1 MTGTGKHDRRTHWTV
16 EEAEELLRAL
26 DGVISARMVV
36 DPRGQVEEVHL
47 VTTRE
52 VPPKKT
58 VRNVESAL
66 LAGFDL
72 SVDHRKISVAQTHHR
87 RAAAKGDPP
96 RAPGSLPAPSSP
108 SRGPKVTP
116 PSIEQGIIESPWA
129 DPAAPGSKG
138 PRLLFL
144 RHRLARS
151 RSRKL
156 QISVELGWQ
165 DRVFEGSASALD
177 LPRQRLEAS
186 AEATLAAVRQAIGAG
201 AINLSLDLDGV
212 ELVKALDHEYA
223 LVSVHGFVDGRFS
236 PLTGVVSVT
245 GDPEQSVILA
255 TLRATERPV
264 RIVLAESISVE
275 QPESE
280 GETPE
285 SDEQESTGE
294 GGDPLRLWG
303 GGS

>member
-1 MTGTGKHDRRTHWTV
+1 MTGKGNHERRAHWTV
-16 EEAEELLRAL
+16 EEAEGLLRDL

-36 DPRGQVEEVHL
+36 DPRGQVEEIHL
-47 VTTRE
+47 VTTRD

-72 SVDHRKISVAQTHHR
+72 SVDHRKISVAQTHR
-87 RAAAKGDPP
+87 RSTNAGTSPP
-96 RAPGSLPAPSSP
+96 GPITPPATSSP
-108 SRGPKVTP
+108 ARPAKSPS
-116 PSIEQGIIESPWA
+116 PSIEQGVIESPWA
-129 DPAAPGSKG
+129 DPAVPGSKG

-165 DRVFEGSASALD
+165 ERVFEGNASALD

-186 AEATLAAVRQAIGAG
+186 AEATLAAVREAVQAGSVRV
-201 AINLSLDLDGV
+201 SLDLDGV
-212 ELVKALDHEYA
+212 ELVRALDHEYA

-245 GDPEQSVILA
+245 GDPEQAVILA

-264 RIVLAESISVE
+264 RIVLADSMAADP
-275 QPESE
+275 PESE
-280 GETPE
+280 KEEPTSET
-285 SDEQESTGE
+285 S
-294 GGDPLRLWG
+294 DPLRLWG

>member
-1 MTGTGKHDRRTHWTV
+1 MTGKGNHERRTHWTV
-16 EEAEELLRAL
+16 EEAEDLLRDL

-36 DPRGQVEEVHL
+36 DPRGQVEEIHL
-47 VTTRE
+47 VTTRD

-72 SVDHRKISVAQTHHR
+72 SVDHRKISVAQTHR
-87 RAAAKGDPP
+87 RAAANAGIPP
-96 RAPGSLPAPSSP
+96 RMPRPPGPVGGTRAHAPSI
-108 SRGPKVTP
+108 KH
-116 PSIEQGIIESPWA
+116 GIIESPWA
-129 DPAAPGSKG
+129 DPDAPGSRG

-144 RHRLARS
+144 RHGLSRS
-151 RSRKL
+151 RSKKL
-156 QISVELGWQ
+156 HISVELGWK
-165 DRVFEGSASALD
+165 DRVYEGSASTLD

-186 AEATLAAVRQAIGAG
+186 AEATLSAVRDAVESGSVRV
-201 AINLSLDLDGV
+201 SLDLDGV
-212 ELVKALDHEYA
+212 ELVRALDHEYA

-245 GDPEQSVILA
+245 GDPEQAVILA

-264 RIVLAESISVE
+264 RIVLTDKVV
-275 QPESE
+275 
-280 GETPE
+280 
-285 SDEQESTGE
+285 SDETESGE
-294 GGDPLRLWG
+294 EDPVGDANDPLRLWG